1 MSEESQELQE
11 MFAPKMNVLFG
22 APKSGIYRYYFY
34 GPVRGPE
41 NYIDLI
47 NTLDSCGES
56 DEVHLM
62 INTPGGRLDTTLS
75 IVHAINRTNAHVICH
90 ADGDVAS
97 AGSIIFFSGHAWVV
111 NPYSTFMLHDG
122 TGGNFGKI
130 GQNVKAAVSVQENL
144 DYLYRSVYKDFFTEE
159 EIEEILKGSDHYSNA
174 DEIVERVE
182 RVMEEQ
188 KNQKTDTESLAAVL
202 EAIGIDKGKIEK
214 ITGILDEDGEEVE
227 EGCGADLLGDFHGEF
242 HGLHVKINNPKLAT
256 DGRHGKVIEDYGN
269 EKVKVKLDE
278 NGPKQPEKVI
288 FIKPENLLVIE

>member
-1 MSEESQELQE
+1 MIEDTQELQE
-11 MFAPKMNVLFG
+11 MFAPRMNVLFG
-22 APKSGIYRYYFY
+22 TPKSGIYRYYFY

-47 NTLDSCGES
+47 NLLDSCGDG

-62 INTPGGRLDTTLS
+62 INTPGGRLDSTLS

-97 AGSIIFFSGHAWVV
+97 AGSVIFFSGHAWVV
-111 NPYSTFMLHDG
+111 NPYSVFMLHDG
-122 TGGNFGKI
+122 MGGNYGKI
-130 GQNVKAAVSVQENL
+130 GQNAKAAMSAQENL
-144 DYLYRSVYKDFFTEE
+144 DYLYRSVYKDFFTED

-188 KNQKTDTESLAAVL
+188 KNQKTDTESLAAVF

-214 ITGILDEDGEEVE
+214 ITTILDDDDEIDDAPENTSTSLVDEIVR
-227 EGCGADLLGDFHGEF
+227 
-242 HGLHVKINNPKLAT
+242 INNEKLANH
-256 DGRHGKVIEDYGN
+256 GREGVVIEDYGD
-269 EKVKVKLDE
+269 KVKVEFDT
-278 NGPKQPEKVI
+278 GQWVVVKVANI
-288 FIKPENLLVIE
+288 A

>member
-1 MSEESQELQE
+1 MIEDTQELQE
-11 MFAPKMNVLFG
+11 MFAPRMNVLFG
-22 APKSGIYRYYFY
+22 TPKSGIYRYYFY

-47 NTLDSCGES
+47 NLLDSCGDG

-62 INTPGGRLDTTLS
+62 INTPGGRLDSTLS

-97 AGSIIFFSGHAWVV
+97 AGSVIFFSGHAWVV
-111 NPYSTFMLHDG
+111 NPYSVFMLHDG

-130 GQNVKAAVSVQENL
+130 GQNAKAAMSAQENL
-144 DYLYRSVYKDFFTEE
+144 DYLYRSVYKDFFTED

-182 RVMEEQ
+182 RVMEDQ
-188 KNQKTDTESLAAVL
+188 KNQKTDTESLAAVF

-214 ITGILDEDGEEVE
+214 ITTILDAEDVEEVE
-227 EGCGADLLGDFHGEF
+227 EGCGADLLGDLQGEY

-256 DGRHGKVIEDYGN
+256 HGRCGKVIEDYGN

-278 NGPKQPEKVI
+278 DGERKVI
-288 FIKPENLLVIE
+288 LIKPENLLIIE